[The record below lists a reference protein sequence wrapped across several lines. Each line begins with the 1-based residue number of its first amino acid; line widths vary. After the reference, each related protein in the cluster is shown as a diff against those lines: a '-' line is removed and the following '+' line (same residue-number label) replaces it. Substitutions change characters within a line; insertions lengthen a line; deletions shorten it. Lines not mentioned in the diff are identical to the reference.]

1 MTLKKKILT
10 GYGMAFL
17 LMALVIAW
25 AIANLISLGQATN
38 AILSENYKSILA
50 AENMLDALE
59 RQDSA
64 LLLALLGNKEAG
76 TAQFRNK
83 EADFIAWLAR
93 ANDNITIDG
102 EAELIKTITTGY
114 ADYRQQFSAFTDRQ
128 QINAPDADWGLSQYQ
143 QVFYPTFIKIREAC
157 IGLRNLNEK
166 TMYTASLKAN
176 NVAGRA
182 IWSTALI
189 AVTAL
194 ITALVFSIFLAERIT
209 QPIKSFMKAS
219 RTISAGDYT
228 VAVPVETDDELGNLA
243 REFNQMAHQLSHYHE
258 LNIEQIVAEKNKAE
272 AILYSIEDA
281 IVVFD
286 NNLLVNGIN
295 PAARKLFKLELSDTT
310 GLNCSNLIENHS
322 LKELIQTIADT
333 AEQAIIPEE
342 QRIISFNSDEQPR
355 HYLFSVT
362 PVLGKER
369 TLSVII
375 LLLRDITRLKE
386 VERLKSEFVMA
397 ASHEL
402 RTPLTS
408 LGMSIDLLQEH
419 VASGLAEND
428 RDLLQAAYEEVHRL
442 KTLVNNLLDLYK
454 FEAGKIELEFEVFPI
469 STVFEQIKA
478 VFKNQASIKEISLIC
493 NESGQL
499 PHVRA
504 DANKIAWVLSNLV
517 SNALRYTD
525 KGGKIALSAQKV
537 GTQIHLSVSDD
548 GPGIPLSYQTKIFQ
562 KFVQIK
568 GRQSGGSGLGLAICK
583 EIVRAHG
590 GAIWVDSEI
599 GKGSVFNFTLPVAE

>member
-10 GYGMAFL
+10 GYGVAFL
-17 LMALVIAW
+17 LMGLVVVW
-25 AIANLISLGQATN
+25 AIANLVSLGQATN

-64 LLLALLGNKEAG
+64 LLLALLGDKEAG

-102 EAELIKTITTGY
+102 ETELIDAIKSGY
-114 ADYRQQFSAFTDRQ
+114 ADYRQQFAAFTDRHDEPLNAGSGLSHYQ
-128 QINAPDADWGLSQYQ
+128 QI
-143 QVFYPTFIKIREAC
+143 FFPTFMKVREAC

-166 TMYTASLKAN
+166 TMYAASLKAN

-194 ITALVFSIFLAERIT
+194 IIALVFSIFLADRIT

-286 NNLLVNGIN
+286 NNLNVNGIN
-295 PAARKLFKLELSDTT
+295 PAARKLFKLEPAELAN
-310 GLNCSNLIENHS
+310 LNCSSLIANHS
-322 LKELIQTIADT
+322 LKELIQRIADSG
-333 AEQAIIPEE
+333 EQPVIPEE
-342 QRIISFNSDEQPR
+342 QRIISFTSAEQSR

-369 TLSVII
+369 ALSGII
-375 LLLRDITRLKE
+375 LLLRDVTRLKE

-402 RTPLTS
+402 RTPITS
-408 LGMSIDLLQEH
+408 LSMSIDLLQEH
-419 VASGLAEND
+419 VASTLAAQD
-428 RDLLQAAYEEVHRL
+428 RELLQAAHEEVHRL
-442 KTLVNNLLDLYK
+442 TTLVNNLLDLYK
-454 FEAGKIELEFEVFPI
+454 LEAGKIELELEIFPI
-469 STVFEQIKA
+469 STIFEQIKS
-478 VFKNQASIKEISLIC
+478 VFKNQASIKEISLVC
-493 NESGQL
+493 NESEQL
-499 PHVRA
+499 PPVRA
-504 DANKIAWVLSNLV
+504 DANKIAWVLSNLI
-517 SNALRYTD
+517 SNALRYAN
-525 KGGKIALSAQKV
+525 KGGKITLAAQKI
-537 GTQIHLSVSDD
+537 GTQIHMSVSDD
-548 GPGIPLSYQTKIFQ
+548 GPGIPVSYQTKIFQ

-583 EIVRAHG
+583 EIIRAHC
-590 GAIWVDSEI
+590 GAIWVDSEP
-599 GKGSVFNFTLPVAE
+599 GKGSIFTFTLPIAD